1 MKTVEFE
8 EGLRDLE
15 RVAGEKISAFFCAKK
30 LFWQCH
36 WRFITDALEKKGW
49 EVLHVV
55 EKGRV
60 MKGQV

>member
-8 EGLRDLE
+8 EGLTDLE
-15 RVAGEKISAFFCAKK
+15 RVAGEKVSAFFCTEK
-30 LFWQCH
+30 LFWRCH
-36 WRFITDALEKKGW
+36 RRFIADALEKKGW
-49 EVLHVV
+49 EVLHIV